1 MPGVRSHGG
10 WRRMQR
16 FCRVAAHSAY
26 GTVPGAPAW
35 VYIPRLGDGQG
46 LKASAPRYVPDTE
59 IGGFRERVAI
69 HHRLTVEGE
78 FRTLLYPG
86 SAQFLLD
93 MALARVAT
101 VGDDY
106 QDIYQH
112 VMDEYNPEDPRR
124 YTGVVA
130 DTLRIEGTG
139 EGDGEIQVALG
150 LIARDEAKEDSLS
163 EATFEAAY
171 DALEVV
177 PFMHGHAELRVNT
190 ILITDVERWAINVT
204 NNVGRGPLTRQAAG
218 VSAIAFTHGNKRQIT
233 LDLTELHNSDDFDAA
248 VRDGAHMT
256 FSAEFWHPAGHYM
269 AIFLPW
275 LAVEESDNDGTPSQ
289 QAKESPRMR
298 ALEAPEGQDYEG
310 QDIVYDVDLATG
322 GTTTFAPF
330 TTTAAATTTT
340 TTAAP

>member
-1 MPGVRSHGG
+1 MPGVDSHGG

-16 FCRVAAHSAY
+16 FCQVAAHSAW
-26 GTVPGAPAW
+26 GTVPGAPGW

-46 LKASAPRYVPDTE
+46 LKAAGPRFTPDTE
-59 IGGFRERVAI
+59 IGGFRRRVAI

-101 VGDDY
+101 AGNDY
-106 QDIYQH
+106 QDIHQY

-124 YTGVVA
+124 YTGVVG

-163 EATFEAAY
+163 EATFETAY
-171 DALEVV
+171 DLLETV
-177 PFMHGHAELRVNT
+177 PFMHGHAEIRLNT
-190 ILITDVERWAINVT
+190 ILVTDVERWAINVT
-204 NNVGRGPLTRQAAG
+204 NNVARGPLTRQAAG
-218 VSAIAFTHGNKRQIT
+218 VSGISYAKANKREIT

-248 VRDGAHMT
+248 VRDGGHMT
-256 FSAEFWHPAGHYM
+256 FSVEAWHPAGHYLG
-269 AIFLPW
+269 IFLPW
-275 LAVEESDNDGTPSQ
+275 LGTEESDNDGTPSA
-289 QAKESPRMR
+289 QAKESPRML
-298 ALEAPEGQDYEG
+298 ALQAPEGQDYEG
-310 QDIVYDVDLATG
+310 QDIVYGVDLATG

-330 TTTAAATTTT
+330 STTAAPTTTT
-340 TTAAP
+340 TTAP